1 MRHVPADVTGMK
13 VVVLLMYVLENL
25 VKYWQLLDAVV
36 RIQDE
41 SVNREGHIDC
51 ERHDQ
56 IVLFHSY

>member
-1 MRHVPADVTGMK
+1 MRHVPADVTGIK

-51 ERHDQ
+51 ERHDL